1 MAMGITGT
9 ENERIGERVIGMATD
24 EDQDEE
30 CEEEVAASALSD
42 VEKLRLF
49 AKAAAEEP
57 VTVSEQGRDE
67 LLKLADDVDRL
78 RKKEAEELQKFF
90 VESMAGDCGEPA
102 NNATQSSQQKQP
114 SSPAGQQSTS
124 PAGQDAFASQL
135 GQNRPQLPITA
146 DYLIRRLQ
154 AKRTPS
160 PTVHNELDHY
170 YREFHKG
177 TDMISLTFGP
187 TGGEDGPFWLVTLQI
202 EFRGSKSP
210 PAKWQVGVMR
220 WIRDV
225 EILMTGLQIEPPKPV
240 FELPAGGEAAA
251 LATSLPAGYEVVID
265 DF

>member
-1 MAMGITGT
+1 
-9 ENERIGERVIGMATD
+9 MATA
-24 EDQDEE
+24 EDQEDE

-49 AKAAAEEP
+49 ANAAAEEP

-67 LLKLADDVDRL
+67 LLKLADDVERL

-102 NNATQSSQQKQP
+102 KRDTQAQQFKQPNPP
-114 SSPAGQQSTS
+114 SSPAGQDS
-124 PAGQDAFASQL
+124 FASQL

-154 AKRTPS
+154 AKRIPS
-160 PTVHNELDHY
+160 PTIHNELDHY

-202 EFRGSKSP
+202 EFRGSKTP
-210 PAKWQVGVMR
+210 PAKWQVGVMK

-225 EILMTGLQIEPPKPV
+225 EILMTGLQVEPPKPV
-240 FELPAGGEAAA
+240 FELPAGGEAAK
-251 LATSLPAGYEVVID
+251 LAPSLPAGYEVVID

>member
-1 MAMGITGT
+1 MSGQVTD
-9 ENERIGERVIGMATD
+9 MATA
-24 EDQDEE
+24 EE
-30 CEEEVAASALSD
+30 CEVESEERLDATALSD

-57 VTVSEQGRDE
+57 VTVSENGRDE
-67 LLKLADDVDRL
+67 LLKLADDVERL
-78 RKKEAEELQKFF
+78 RKKEAEELQKYFM
-90 VESMAGDCGEPA
+90 ESMAGDCGEPA
-102 NNATQSSQQKQP
+102 SNATQSSQQKQP
-114 SSPAGQQSTS
+114 PSPAGQQSTS
-124 PAGQDAFASQL
+124 PAGQGSFASQL

-154 AKRTPS
+154 AKRIPS
-160 PTVHNELDHY
+160 PTIHNELDHY

-225 EILMTGLQIEPPKPV
+225 EILMTGLQVEPPKPV

-251 LATSLPAGYEVVID
+251 LAPSLPAGYEIVID

>member
-1 MAMGITGT
+1 MTT
-9 ENERIGERVIGMATD
+9 
-24 EDQDEE
+24 E
-30 CEEEVAASALSD
+30 CEEEQIDAAELSD

-49 AKAAAEEP
+49 ANAAAEEP

-67 LLKLADDVDRL
+67 LLKLADDVERL

-102 NNATQSSQQKQP
+102 KCDAQLQQLQPPNPP
-114 SSPAGQQSTS
+114 SSPAGQDS
-124 PAGQDAFASQL
+124 FASQL
-135 GQNRPQLPITA
+135 GQNRPQLPITV

-154 AKRTPS
+154 AKRIPS
-160 PTVHNELDHY
+160 PTIHNELDHY

-202 EFRGSKSP
+202 EFRGSKTP
-210 PAKWQVGVMR
+210 PAKWQVGVMK

-225 EILMTGLQIEPPKPV
+225 RSEEH
-240 FELPAGGEAAA
+240 
-251 LATSLPAGYEVVID
+251 TS
-265 DF
+265 

>member
-1 MAMGITGT
+1 MSGQVT
-9 ENERIGERVIGMATD
+9 GMATA
-24 EDQDEE
+24 EDCEVE
-30 CEEEVAASALSD
+30 CEEKFDATSLSD

-78 RKKEAEELQKFF
+78 RKKESEELQRFF
-90 VESMAGDCGEPA
+90 VESMAGDCGEAPEKA
-102 NNATQSSQQKQP
+102 AQDKQQKLPSSPAGQQP
-114 SSPAGQQSTS
+114 SSPAGQDS
-124 PAGQDAFASQL
+124 FASQL

-154 AKRTPS
+154 AKRIPS
-160 PTVHNELDHY
+160 PTIHNELDHY

-210 PAKWQVGVMR
+210 PAKWQVGVMK
-220 WIRDV
+220 WVRDV
-225 EILMTGLQIEPPKPV
+225 EILMAGLQVEPPKPV
-240 FELPAGGEAAA
+240 FELPAEGEAAK
-251 LATSLPAGYEVVID
+251 LAPSLPAGYEVVID

>member
-1 MAMGITGT
+1 
-9 ENERIGERVIGMATD
+9 MATA
-24 EDQDEE
+24 EDQEE
-30 CEEEVAASALSD
+30 DCEEEVAASALSD

-49 AKAAAEEP
+49 ARAAAEEP
-57 VTVSEQGRDE
+57 VTVSENGRDE
-67 LLKLADDVDRL
+67 LLKLADDVERL
-78 RKKEAEELQKFF
+78 RKKEAEELQKYFM
-90 VESMAGDCGEPA
+90 ESMAGDCGEAPEKA
-102 NNATQSSQQKQP
+102 AQAKQQKHS
-114 SSPAGQQSTS
+114 SSPAGQDS
-124 PAGQDAFASQL
+124 FASQL

-154 AKRTPS
+154 AKRIPS
-160 PTVHNELDHY
+160 PTIHNELDHY

-225 EILMTGLQIEPPKPV
+225 EILMTGLQVEPPKPV
-240 FELPAGGEAAA
+240 FELPAGGEAAV
-251 LATSLPAGYEVVID
+251 LAPSLPAGYEVVID

>member
-1 MAMGITGT
+1 
-9 ENERIGERVIGMATD
+9 MATA
-24 EDQDEE
+24 EDQEDE

-78 RKKEAEELQKFF
+78 RKKEAEELQKYF
-90 VESMAGDCGEPA
+90 VESMAGDCGVAPEK
-102 NNATQSSQQKQP
+102 ATQDKQSKLP
-114 SSPAGQQSTS
+114 SSPAGQDSFS
-124 PAGQDAFASQL
+124 SQL

-154 AKRTPS
+154 AKRIPS

-210 PAKWQVGVMR
+210 PAKWQVGVMK
-220 WIRDV
+220 WVRDV
-225 EILMTGLQIEPPKPV
+225 EILMAGLQVEPPKPV
-240 FELPAGGEAAA
+240 FELPAEGEAAK
-251 LATSLPAGYEVVID
+251 LAPSLPAGYEVVID